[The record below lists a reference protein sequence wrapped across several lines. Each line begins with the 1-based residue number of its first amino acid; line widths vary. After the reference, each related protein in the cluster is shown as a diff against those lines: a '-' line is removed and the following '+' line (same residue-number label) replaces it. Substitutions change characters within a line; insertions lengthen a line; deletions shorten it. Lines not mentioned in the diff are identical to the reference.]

1 MANNA
6 KQIDKDMPHIGTMV
20 KECIE
25 QSKHKKIA
33 IARSI
38 QASPISIDRYIE
50 QKSLQCYT
58 LFNLSKALNV
68 NLFDIIAKCKQLEN
82 IPCAD
87 SATET
92 LKQRITDLEK
102 ELAIYKE
109 IVRGKIS

>member
-1 MANNA
+1 MA
-6 KQIDKDMPHIGTMV
+6 HIGSIV
-20 KECIE
+20 KQSIRTIE
-25 QSKHKKIA
+25 TKKIA

-38 QASPISIDRYIE
+38 QASPISIDRYIQ

-68 NLFDIIAKCKQLEN
+68 NLFGMIAKCQQLEN

-87 SATET
+87 IAGET

-109 IVRGKIS
+109 IVRGKMS